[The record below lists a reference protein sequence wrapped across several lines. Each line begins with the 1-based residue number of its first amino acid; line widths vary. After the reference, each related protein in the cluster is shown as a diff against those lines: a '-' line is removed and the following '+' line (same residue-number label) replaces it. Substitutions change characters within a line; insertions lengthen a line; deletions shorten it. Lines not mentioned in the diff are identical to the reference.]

1 MKGKLLM
8 VSAVVLVAGMAV
20 GAVAVKGNN
29 AEEVNQDVVLVGA
42 IDSLGEVSKNLNGNL
57 AVSDNGKTNSDNSF
71 AYNINSQMNQKENYV
86 FSPYSLKAVLAM
98 AANGAEGETRAEL
111 LSALGYDSVDSLNS
125 DMKSLNESYEIND
138 DDDLKIGS
146 ANSLWIN
153 KTAPEVKKDYSKK
166 MKECYNASVGRY
178 SVKELPNK
186 IKAWV
191 KEKSHGLQ
199 KNFNASVDDSFVMGF
214 VNTTYLK
221 AKWVNDF
228 KPEATREDVFYNSDG
243 TTGTTEFM
251 HQSERCEAYKDDD
264 VAMIKLDYR
273 DNDKD
278 MSFYATIAPEGTNL
292 EDYVDRLEVRK
303 VVLALPK
310 FKMQTT
316 ASMNSVVQGL
326 GVSKMFTAQADFG
339 NIFEQSS
346 NLYVS
351 SIIQDTVIDVDEE
364 GTEAASTTMM
374 ALETSAYDPEQPLEM
389 NFNKPFTYFI
399 MDNDSGEILF
409 MGRYARV

>member
-1 MKGKLLM
+1 
-8 VSAVVLVAGMAV
+8 
-20 GAVAVKGNN
+20 
-29 AEEVNQDVVLVGA
+29 
-42 IDSLGEVSKNLNGNL
+42 
-57 AVSDNGKTNSDNSF
+57 
-71 AYNINSQMNQKENYV
+71 
-86 FSPYSLKAVLAM
+86 
-98 AANGAEGETRAEL
+98 
-111 LSALGYDSVDSLNS
+111 
-125 DMKSLNESYEIND
+125 
-138 DDDLKIGS
+138 
-146 ANSLWIN
+146 
-153 KTAPEVKKDYSKK
+153 
-166 MKECYNASVGRY
+166 
-178 SVKELPNK
+178 
-186 IKAWV
+186 
-191 KEKSHGLQ
+191 
-199 KNFNASVDDSFVMGF
+199 
-214 VNTTYLK
+214 
-221 AKWVNDF
+221 
-228 KPEATREDVFYNSDG
+228 VFYNSDG

-278 MSFYATIAPEGTNL
+278 MSFYAAIAPEGTNL